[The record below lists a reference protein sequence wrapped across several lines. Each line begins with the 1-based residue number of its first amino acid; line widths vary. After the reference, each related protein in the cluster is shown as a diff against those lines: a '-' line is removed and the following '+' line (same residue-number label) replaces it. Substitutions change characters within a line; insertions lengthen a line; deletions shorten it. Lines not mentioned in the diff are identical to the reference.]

1 MKNQGTD
8 TKTNNKIAD
17 LNPNI
22 SVITLNINGFLSYQ
36 LKTEIIRLDFFSKDP
51 TILFRGGLL

>member
-17 LNPNI
+17 LNPNV

-36 LKTEIIRLDFFSKDP
+36 LKTEIIRLDFFFKRP
-51 TILFRGGLL
+51 NYTV